1 MSEGG
6 PDVRVEK
13 PAFPFSWGCLCDYNG
28 IHEAGQLCRGHGFIW
43 AHGFGG
49 LRSVAASGDNLLAG
63 RILGHAGLSHG
74 EMQRMHVYSPLSL
87 KSHQDS
93 TVGSHPM
100 TLSGPDY
107 LL

>member
-13 PAFPFSWGCLCDYNG
+13 PLLFPSNG

-49 LRSVAASGDNLLAG
+49 LRSVAASGDKLLAG

-74 EMQRMHVYSPLSL
+74 EMQRTCMSILPSPLRATRIQL
-87 KSHQDS
+87 WGL
-93 TVGSHPM
+93 TP
-100 TLSGPDY
+100 
-107 LL
+107 